1 MDQGSAVF
9 NEASSILGAPAVN
22 LPLLSVDDVPVGV
35 QLLGAHHGDERLT
48 ATARWIAG
56 QYFRKAA

>member
-1 MDQGSAVF
+1 
-9 NEASSILGAPAVN
+9 
-22 LPLLSVDDVPVGV
+22 LLSVDDVPVGV